1 MVGTAKI
8 DCIHVVC
15 SSAWW
20 HQMSEAGNKLV
31 RQSAIEVAT
40 ASPESDKK
48 YLQEYR
54 QGCLDAGR

>member
-1 MVGTAKI
+1 
-8 DCIHVVC
+8 
-15 SSAWW
+15 
-20 HQMSEAGNKLV
+20 MSEAGNKLV

-54 QGCLDAGR
+54 QGCSDAGR

>member
-1 MVGTAKI
+1 
-8 DCIHVVC
+8 
-15 SSAWW
+15 
-20 HQMSEAGNKLV
+20 MSEAGNKLV
-31 RQSAIEVAT
+31 RRSAIEVAT